1 MDFHKLYRLLWQSCD
16 GFNRDYWQFSL
27 NKSVQR
33 NDDIGQRIERRTFYL
48 LLGLEFCFY
57 LICSMLSQTKSLFFT
72 TTYFP
77 CKLLGKSL
85 SLPNTIFKTLM
96 NYSQGLKRGNPLFL
110 DEEKYQVIQH
120 IISQKYRV
128 IQLSL
133 EKYKLVKQHS
143 ISWLNTIQCIFR
155 K

>member
-1 MDFHKLYRLLWQSCD
+1 MDLIEIIDSFLSISQCREMMIQVKGQ
-16 GFNRDYWQFSL
+16 
-27 NKSVQR
+27 K
-33 NDDIGQRIERRTFYL
+33 DIPHIWHQRRTFYL
-48 LLGLEFCFY
+48 LFGLEFCFY

-120 IISQKYRV
+120 IISQKQQV
-128 IQLSL
+128 LQLSL
-133 EKYKLVKQHS
+133 EKYTLVIQHS
-143 ISWLNTIQCIFR
+143 ISRLNTIQCIFR

>member
-1 MDFHKLYRLLWQSCD
+1 
-16 GFNRDYWQFSL
+16 
-27 NKSVQR
+27 
-33 NDDIGQRIERRTFYL
+33 
-48 LLGLEFCFY
+48 
-57 LICSMLSQTKSLFFT
+57 
-72 TTYFP
+72 
-77 CKLLGKSL
+77 
-85 SLPNTIFKTLM
+85 M

-120 IISQKYRV
+120 IISQKYQV

-143 ISWLNTIQCIFR
+143 ISRLNTIQCIFR